1 MAASI
6 DVTLEDGTIVGSPQ
20 ECENPMHPFTFLACT
35 YNLWGATR
43 WDERRLPLER
53 FLAVNEPDI
62 LCVQELTR
70 EANDLIKAMLP
81 SIRSVDDPFP
91 GWTEEG
97 NIFWNSE
104 LFEIEEYGAADIGIL
119 EELRRL
125 FWVRLS
131 TTADRTI
138 VVATAHF
145 SETGN
150 ATEVA
155 EQLNVRVGQATTG
168 VAALNEV
175 VRMGEPVLFMGD
187 FNDYIHP
194 LRVLRDGG
202 FDDSFTALGRETP
215 VTYPALPLAHQH
227 PELLDWMM
235 HRGPVRPTL
244 TSVINFYFEETPPFD
259 HKPIMTTYQ
268 LL

>member
-1 MAASI
+1 
-6 DVTLEDGTIVGSPQ
+6 
-20 ECENPMHPFTFLACT
+20 MHPFTFLACT
-35 YNLWGATR
+35 YNLWGTTR
-43 WDERRLPLER
+43 WEGRRRPLEG

-62 LCVQELTR
+62 LCVQELTK
-70 EANDLIKAMLP
+70 EASALIKATLP
-81 SIRSVDDPFP
+81 AIRSVDDPFP
-91 GWTEEG
+91 GWTDEG

-104 LFEIEEYGAADIGIL
+104 LFEIEEYGARDIGML

-125 FWVRLS
+125 FWVRLATTVGS
-131 TTADRTI
+131 TV

-150 ATEVA
+150 ATEVS
-155 EQLNVRVGQATTG
+155 EHFNVRVGQAKAG
-168 VAALNEV
+168 VAALKEV
-175 VRMGEPVLFMGD
+175 VQTGEPVLFMGD

-202 FDDSFTALGRETP
+202 FDHSFNALGRETP
-215 VTYPALPLAHQH
+215 VTYPALPLAHQP

-235 HRGPVRPTL
+235 HRGPIRPTL
-244 TSVINFYFEETPPFD
+244 TSVIDFYFEEIPPSD

-268 LL
+268 LV

>member
-1 MAASI
+1 MAPSLGVA
-6 DVTLEDGTIVGSPQ
+6 LKDGTIVESMQ
-20 ECENPMHPFTFLACT
+20 DCENSMHPFTFLACT

-62 LCVQELTR
+62 LCVQELTG
-70 EANDLIKAMLP
+70 EANDLINATLP
-81 SIRSVDDPFP
+81 SIRSVGDPFP

-104 LFEIEEYGAADIGIL
+104 LFEPEEYGASDIGML

-125 FWVRLS
+125 FWVRLATAAGS
-131 TTADRTI
+131 TV

-150 ATEVA
+150 AREVA
-155 EQLNVRVGQATTG
+155 EYFNVRVGQAKAS

-175 VRMGEPVLFMGD
+175 VRRGEPVLFMGD

-202 FDDSFTALGRETP
+202 FEDSFTALGRETP
-215 VTYPALPLAHQH
+215 ATYPALPLAHQL

-244 TSVINFYFEETPPFD
+244 TSVIDFYFEETPPSD

-268 LL
+268 LV